1 MRKFLFTI
9 LITVCAFFTFLLM
22 NVALSCFGDDL
33 FSSAILSLA
42 LSIIPCL
49 GAVSA
54 YLAYNKRETPP
65 APEKEDAF
73 SPEKRVYGPL
83 DPPEKWRHAPL
94 EQTPGIHLNAKHVFR
109 VLFIVFMVGI
119 AGIFS
124 YQTVRVVQLQDGL
137 DSLSSAYENLHN
149 EYETVQEEYTQL
161 RADYI
166 KMETEY
172 KEIKDTSQ
180 YYDSDLFNDIV
191 SESAFLRHNIGFIVD
206 GSDYYHNCRCGEI
219 KNADRYWA
227 HNIEFCES
235 LGYAPCPNCW

>member
-9 LITVCAFFTFLLM
+9 LITVCAFFALLLM
-22 NVALSCFGDDL
+22 NTALSCFGDGL

-65 APEKEDAF
+65 AQEKEDAS
-73 SPEKRVYGPL
+73 SPEKRVYIPL
-83 DPPEKWRHAPL
+83 DPPERWKITSL
-94 EQTPGIHLNAKHVFR
+94 EQPTGIHLTAKHVFR

-119 AGIFS
+119 AGILS

-137 DSLSSAYENLHN
+137 DSLSSDYDSLSSAYKNLHD
-149 EYETVQEEYTQL
+149 THDIMQEKYLQL
-161 RADYI
+161 RVDYL
-166 KMETEY
+166 KLEMEH
-172 KEIKDTSQ
+172 
-180 YYDSDLFNDIV
+180 NDIADIIL
-191 SESAFLRHNIGFIVD
+191 ESNFLNENIGFIVD
-206 GSDYYHNCRCGEI
+206 ESDYYHNFQCDEI
-219 KNADRYWA
+219 KNAARYWA

-235 LGYAPCPNCW
+235 LGYTPCPNCW